1 LAIFGR
7 CLVVLPGMAV
17 AECDR
22 RADGGLMSTLA
33 AGTPREK
40 PRLHN
45 SEIRKV
51 APNFMGTLL
60 L

>member
-1 LAIFGR
+1 
-7 CLVVLPGMAV
+7 VLPGVAV

-22 RADGGLMSTLA
+22 HADGRLMSTLA
-33 AGTPREK
+33 TGTPREK
-40 PRLHN
+40 PRFHN